1 MPCFVSATE
10 ELIEVRWDTGREWKA
25 TASGLT
31 WKTLSDAPL
40 PAESPRKRRL
50 QCRRIAERFSA
61 TLIEAASRDSQEM
74 RRLPRPIC
82 ELTDADET
90 YYLGAV
96 FGLTANG
103 TNPDVLLLLETHPD
117 TTKPGWR
124 YAFTRMTNGGVS
136 AREGENNVW
145 SVEPVPTTKA
155 SFPEWLFFDEPRMVT
170 ER

>member
-10 ELIEVRWDTGREWKA
+10 ELVEVRWDTGREWKA

-40 PAESPRKRRL
+40 PTESPRKRRL

-82 ELTDADET
+82 ESMDADET
-90 YYLGAV
+90 
-96 FGLTANG
+96 
-103 TNPDVLLLLETHPD
+103 
-117 TTKPGWR
+117 
-124 YAFTRMTNGGVS
+124 
-136 AREGENNVW
+136 
-145 SVEPVPTTKA
+145 
-155 SFPEWLFFDEPRMVT
+155 
-170 ER
+170 